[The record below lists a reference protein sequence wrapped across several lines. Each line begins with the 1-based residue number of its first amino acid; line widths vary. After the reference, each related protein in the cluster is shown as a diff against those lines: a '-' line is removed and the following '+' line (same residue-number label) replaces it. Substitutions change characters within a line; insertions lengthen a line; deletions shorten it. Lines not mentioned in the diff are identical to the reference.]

1 MKRIASFA
9 ALLALVA
16 CLCASGAALAADKQD
31 YASMTTPQLQE
42 AMRVE
47 KQAYKSVRKQVR
59 RLVNGKMDKKSP
71 EYKARLDSLTKEA
84 EDRKVALDSMKEA
97 LIDRKKAGAGN

>member
-1 MKRIASFA
+1 MKKAVRFA
-9 ALLALVA
+9 AAMALVA
-16 CLCASGAALAADKQD
+16 CLCVPALAADKQD
-31 YASMTTPQLQE
+31 YVAMTTPQLQE

-71 EYKARLDSLTKEA
+71 EYKTRYEYLTKEA
-84 EDRKVALDSMKEA
+84 EDRKVALDSIKEVLA
-97 LIDRKKAGAGN
+97 ERKKQGKGN